1 MALHLVPRSL
11 QYVEQVA
18 HLGSI
23 QAASRETGISASAIH
38 RQIIAIEEDLG
49 ELIFDRNVKGM
60 VLTPAGRLVLDL
72 ARNWRFDSAKLWT
85 LMQANRGV
93 EYGHIRIATMD
104 GMVNGV
110 ALELASEISDKF
122 PRVQTEFE
130 ITSPDRAVKG
140 VINGD
145 FDIAIVANPK
155 PDTDLIYHWS
165 KECPLGCIASPDHPI
180 AAQKS
185 VTLEEF
191 VNFPVAFQGSSLPIR
206 KLLEARHGWIFEKA
220 VNSVVVSSVQLM
232 KLLAVSGKYI
242 SVTSEIDAGPEIRSG
257 SLKFIPISDTDLF
270 QQSIAIISNAQMPL
284 SDVGTKII
292 HIAEQ
297 LLERPNDS
305 LDVLP

>member
-85 LMQANRGV
+85 LMQANRGI
-93 EYGHIRIATMD
+93 EYGNIRIATMD

-180 AAQKS
+180 AAQES

-191 VNFPVAFQGSSLPIR
+191 VSFPVAFQGSSLPIR

-305 LDVLP
+305 LDALP